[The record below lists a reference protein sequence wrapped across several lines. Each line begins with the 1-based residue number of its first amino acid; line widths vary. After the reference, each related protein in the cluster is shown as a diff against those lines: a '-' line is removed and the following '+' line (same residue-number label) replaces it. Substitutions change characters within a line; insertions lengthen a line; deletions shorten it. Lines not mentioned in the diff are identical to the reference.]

1 MAYVRR
7 TDTLMYEVINKVRD
21 MERVALNPYD
31 IEGIKADTPE
41 YNELYH
47 IVEDVVWK
55 EAPELKGKLPDEWLE
70 YCTYKEVRLKI
81 PNPADPTDR
90 NTTLTVDVKVPDG
103 AASFKLT
110 PQYNERDRYYGRPTA
125 SVSLDAEDVP
135 PLTTKWFEDRAA
147 KVEKRKEI
155 ADEYHDT
162 ANKLSAFM
170 KAHASLNTMLE
181 AMPAFEHYVPQS
193 FMDRLRKPNKKR
205 ESNGVKITIAEEL
218 NIDTNK
224 LASMAVGHRMLT
236 AGSQ

>member
-1 MAYVRR
+1 M
-7 TDTLMYEVINKVRD
+7 
-21 MERVALNPYD
+21 
-31 IEGIKADTPE
+31 
-41 YNELYH
+41 
-47 IVEDVVWK
+47 
-55 EAPELKGKLPDEWLE
+55 
-70 YCTYKEVRLKI
+70 
-81 PNPADPTDR
+81 
-90 NTTLTVDVKVPDG
+90 
-103 AASFKLT
+103 FKF
-110 PQYNERDRYYGRPTA
+110 
-125 SVSLDAEDVP
+125 VSQSGPGEPP

-155 ADEYHDT
+155 SDEYHDT